1 MIVKAFAAFGVAI
14 IYLLFLFTAAYAIA
28 FLNDDMRND
37 DFDICLIANII
48 QAVIVV
54 LFLWERILK

>member
-1 MIVKAFAAFGVAI
+1 MIVKAFAAFGAAVL
-14 IYLLFLFTAAYAIA
+14 YLLCLFTAAYAIA

-37 DFDICLIANII
+37 DFDICMIANII
-48 QAVIVV
+48 QAVIVI

>member
-14 IYLLFLFTAAYAIA
+14 IYLLLLFTAAYAIA

-48 QAVIVV
+48 QAVIVI